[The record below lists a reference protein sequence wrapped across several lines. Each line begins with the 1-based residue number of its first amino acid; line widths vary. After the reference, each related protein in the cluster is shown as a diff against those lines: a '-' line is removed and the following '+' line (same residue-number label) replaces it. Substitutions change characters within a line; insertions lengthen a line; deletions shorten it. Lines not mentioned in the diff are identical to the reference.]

1 MCGQTYNRP
10 MDPMRDKLTVES
22 QGMFV
27 GESLAQPK
35 KQIVQLS
42 FFDPR
47 IEVRNNRNDGVK

>member
-1 MCGQTYNRP
+1 
-10 MDPMRDKLTVES
+10 MDPMCDKLTVES